1 MRLAI
6 AATAL
11 ALLAGTTVLAP
22 AADAAQA
29 APAAAAPVPVVFV
42 HGRNADPGVW
52 GTMKDRFEHAGYP
65 EGDLFAWG
73 YDSSRSTN
81 EVLAGQ
87 FAAYVDSVRAQTGS
101 SQVDIVA
108 HSQGSLPTRWYVKFG
123 GGTNVVRHWVSL
135 GGPNHGTS
143 LAWACAIWDQGCRD
157 MTPNSYVESHL
168 ASGAETPGPT
178 KYATFWSDC
187 DEFILPNS
195 SVPLPG
201 AVNTD
206 AGCLAHNDLL
216 TDAPTAQGV
225 LNFLKQ

>member
-1 MRLAI
+1 MRLVT
-6 AATAL
+6 AAAAL
-11 ALLAGTTVLAP
+11 ALLAGTIVLGP
-22 AADAAQA
+22 AAQA
-29 APAAAAPVPVVFV
+29 TPAHAASVPVPVVFV

-52 GTMKDRFEHAGYP
+52 GTMKDRFKEAGYP

-87 FAAYVDSVRAQTGS
+87 LAAYVDSVRATTGS
-101 SQVDIVA
+101 AQVDIVA
-108 HSQGSLPTRWYVKFG
+108 HSQGSLPTRWYAKFG
-123 GGTNVVRHWVSL
+123 GGSGVVRHLVSL

-168 ASGAETPGPT
+168 ASGDETPGAT

-187 DEFILPNS
+187 DGFILPNS
-195 SVPLPG
+195 SVPLSG

-225 LNFLKQ
+225 LNFLRQ